1 MNAALVDS
9 TSAFRQG
16 DPGSNPLAGTEICE
30 VYPGL
35 GILQTVE
42 SLPRLLLRH
51 ANILQCLA
59 LSMDEQYAVWYQHA
73 TKVPWLL
80 AQKGFD
86 DQ

>member
-1 MNAALVDS
+1 MSLVVL
-9 TSAFRQG
+9 TLVFRQG
-16 DPGSNPLAGTEICE
+16 DPGLNPVAGTKICE
-30 VYPGL
+30 VYPSL

-80 AQKGFD
+80 AQKGFY

>member
-1 MNAALVDS
+1 MQQGYSNTSTTNPPFQAVSAGLVDS
-9 TSAFRQG
+9 TSASRQG

-59 LSMDEQYAVWYQHA
+59 LSMDEQYAV
-73 TKVPWLL
+73 
-80 AQKGFD
+80 
-86 DQ
+86 